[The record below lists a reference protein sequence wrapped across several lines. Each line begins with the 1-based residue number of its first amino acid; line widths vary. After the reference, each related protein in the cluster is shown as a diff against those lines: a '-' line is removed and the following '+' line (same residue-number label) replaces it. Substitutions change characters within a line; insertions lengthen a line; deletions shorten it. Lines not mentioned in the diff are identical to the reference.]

1 MESISQER
9 KTIIDLMTGIEN
21 VDVAVDAVR
30 SLSLMAM
37 EQVEDSMQ
45 WFDITGHSIPQSV
58 KDTHVLLQC
67 IFEKA
72 LTMKEHAKR
81 SEEAFDA
88 WKLARKAQEGATH

>member
-1 MESISQER
+1 
-9 KTIIDLMTGIEN
+9 MTGIDN
-21 VDVAVDAVR
+21 MDVSVDAVR

-37 EQVEDSMQ
+37 EQVEDSMR
-45 WFDITGHSIPQSV
+45 WLDIAGHSIPQSV

-81 SEEAFDA
+81 SEAAFDA
-88 WKLARKAQEGATH
+88 WKLAWKAPEEEVVNVE